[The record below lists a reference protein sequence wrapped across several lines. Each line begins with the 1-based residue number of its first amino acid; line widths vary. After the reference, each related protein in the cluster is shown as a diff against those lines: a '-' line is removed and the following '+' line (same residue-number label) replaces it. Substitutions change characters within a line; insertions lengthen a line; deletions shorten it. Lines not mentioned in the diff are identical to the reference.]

1 MNKIWVGMAE
11 AFLLIWSL
19 DVEHIDITLR
29 FLKVSLS
36 GLVIA
41 SAFALFLS
49 TWLAIYRLRQCLYTI
64 AALNALMSVPPV
76 MVGLIACL
84 LLSRSGPGQI
94 TNRQILPHGTGM
106 SVLERG
112 PV

>member
-1 MNKIWVGMAE
+1 MNKIWVGMAK

-19 DVEHIDITLR
+19 DVEYIDITLR

-36 GLVIA
+36 GLMIA
-41 SAFALFLS
+41 SAFALLLS
-49 TWLAIYRLRQCLYTI
+49 TWLAIYRFRQCLYTI
-64 AALNALMSVPPV
+64 ATLNALMSVPPV

>member
-1 MNKIWVGMAE
+1 MGRNGGGIFADMVSRRGTYRHYSKI
-11 AFLLIWSL
+11 
-19 DVEHIDITLR
+19 

-76 MVGLIACL
+76 MVGLITCL

>member
-49 TWLAIYRLRQCLYTI
+49 T
-64 AALNALMSVPPV
+64 
-76 MVGLIACL
+76 
-84 LLSRSGPGQI
+84 
-94 TNRQILPHGTGM
+94 
-106 SVLERG
+106 
-112 PV
+112 